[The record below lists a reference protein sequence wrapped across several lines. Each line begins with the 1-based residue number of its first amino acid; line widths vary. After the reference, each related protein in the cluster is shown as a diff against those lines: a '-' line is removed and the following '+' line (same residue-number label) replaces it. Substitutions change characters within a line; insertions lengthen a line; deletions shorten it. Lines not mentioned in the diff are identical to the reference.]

1 MTTTHLLLPPLPTII
16 DLLVMEMA
24 THEDLDSTL
33 PSPTDLPHSIQP
45 LLPSFHPFL
54 PLPPVTRRQLHP
66 STKHSPNDSLKS
78 SQVVPPTVQSVTN
91 RSLEPLESIP
101 VRPVSPLTIST
112 VSQPGLLPPS
122 HLPPRKLNSWLLEIL
137 EIHQILNHSKV
148 IGVVPIAQ
156 RNSLLPR
163 FRQSTSVTVE
173 GSPILNPLRRARL
186 RPLTLAR
193 NLA

>member
-1 MTTTHLLLPPLPTII
+1 
-16 DLLVMEMA
+16 MEMA

-45 LLPSFHPFL
+45 LLPSF

-78 SQVVPPTVQSVTN
+78 SQVVPPTVQSVTS
-91 RSLEPLESIP
+91 RSLEPLESIL
-101 VRPVSPLTIST
+101 VRPVTLLTIST

-137 EIHQILNHSKV
+137 EIHQILNPSKV